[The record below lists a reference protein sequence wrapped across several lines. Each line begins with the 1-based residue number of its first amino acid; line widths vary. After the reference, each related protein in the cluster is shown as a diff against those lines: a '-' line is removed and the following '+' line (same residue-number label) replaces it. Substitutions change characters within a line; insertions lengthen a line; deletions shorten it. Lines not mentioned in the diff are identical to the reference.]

1 MAKSTKA
8 DSHVE
13 LTTSTTNK
21 IVPINNYRSLCLL
34 TNPVS
39 NVVYKDRMVTKDKKR
54 S

>member
-8 DSHVE
+8 DSHVK
-13 LTTSTTNK
+13 LITSTANK
-21 IVPINNYRSLCLL
+21 IVPINDYRILCLL

-39 NVVYKDRMVTKDKKR
+39 NVVYKDKMVTKDKKR